1 MAEPKSAWRTF
12 RESEL
17 VVIFI
22 TSFWLIVVLQYYI
35 PMVLFL
41 PISFIPGVGVHWYR
55 QLSGAY
61 DVHWGRHSCLSIPF
75 SWCGCRIYINDFEF
89 LMKFKEKGNGLL
101 LSTHCSRVDW
111 LLAVYVGMVGRSQV
125 RVGFVAEVTTALMPI
140 IGWSRYLLGDILLQR
155 AFHKDRPRILDNI
168 SNFHKSKV
176 DRVLF
181 LAPEGTIADPGLDD
195 EYVKACEQFMITDGH
210 EPLTHLLTPRYKG
223 MSAFVLHSP
232 DNVASCSMTFVT
244 DHPKIDPKTG
254 AIVGGKKCSLG
265 MHDPDRMI
273 PDLHTIF
280 TGGMA
285 AFVSIKE
292 LKLYSDPGLAGEEL
306 DDVGAKKIR
315 EQLIQDQIFK
325 DKEMRCFAETGKFPG
340 VKSGADM
347 QLFPTL
353 HFRMNAT
360 LILHTLFTI
369 KTSAWLFGCSDMKV
383 VKYIIGIIFIAFMLH
398 GGSHKIGQWTTD
410 GRSRES
416 LVGETAIKAFLNVV
430 FKRSMNQGGKPK
442 EDEQTKKKN

>member
-1 MAEPKSAWRTF
+1 M
-12 RESEL
+12 L
-17 VVIFI
+17 
-22 TSFWLIVVLQYYI
+22 
-35 PMVLFL
+35 LFL
-41 PISFIPGVGVHWYR
+41 PISFIPGYGVHWYR

-75 SWCGCRIYINDFEF
+75 SWCACRIYINDFEF
-89 LMKFKEKGNGLL
+89 LMKFKEKGDGLL

-168 SNFHKSKV
+168 NNFHKSKV
-176 DRVLF
+176 ERVLF
-181 LAPEGTIADPGLDD
+181 LAPEGTIADPGIDE
-195 EYVKACEQFMITDGH
+195 EYVKACEQFMISDGRK
-210 EPLTHLLTPRYKG
+210 PLTHLLTPRYKG

-232 DNVASCSMTFVT
+232 NNVASCAMTFVT
-244 DHPKIDPKTG
+244 GHPEVDEKTG
-254 AIVGGKKCSLG
+254 AMIGGVKHSLS
-265 MHDPDRMI
+265 MSNPDRMI

-280 TGGMA
+280 RGGMA
-285 AFVSIKE
+285 AFVNIHT
-292 LKLYSDPGLAGEEL
+292 LKLYNEGSDEIDEA
-306 DDVGAKKIR
+306 GAKKIR
-315 EQLIQDQIFK
+315 EQLIQDQILK
-325 DKEMRCFAETGKFPG
+325 DGWMRTFEETGKFPG
-340 VKSGADM
+340 IKSASDWT
-347 QLFPTL
+347 LFPAL

-360 LILHTLFTI
+360 LIVHTLVTI
-369 KTSAWLFGCSDMKV
+369 KTSAWLFSCSDMKV
-383 VKYIIGIIFIAFMLH
+383 VHAIIGIILLAFAIH

-442 EDEQTKKKN
+442 EEEQKKTK